1 MLLHLLLL
9 CHVLLPPPLPSAAL
23 IMFLDRKE
31 PFFYGHDN
39 QDQLVKIARVLGT
52 DSLWEYLNKYGIE
65 LDPQVGHGCSHRQ
78 QPQGRSTLKG
88 FVPAYAL
95 NWHCCLGCTRRV

>member
-1 MLLHLLLL
+1 MNRLTAH
-9 CHVLLPPPLPSAAL
+9 
-23 IMFLDRKE
+23 RKE

-65 LDPQVGHGCSHRQ
+65 LDPQVCPCVSTQVIAWWGHCSVWQ
-78 QPQGRSTLKG
+78 CKSLLCTLLLML
-88 FVPAYAL
+88 VCCCYRCLAHLPL
-95 NWHCCLGCTRRV
+95 NC